1 MKSKYFLVGLFLI
14 LVIFIFFSII
24 GLTNNIKY
32 DFRKTN
38 WKMSMEQVKAT
49 EDKKPDWESDHYID
63 LDEEIQ
69 EGKSIEYFPV
79 EINGK
84 NYTCQYVFLENKLY
98 RGRYRSFGSDF
109 FYEYEMLKGLLNK
122 KYGKAVFDQELW
134 LNPTYK
140 DNSFY
145 IEEAIK
151 LGHLIKVIIWQTS
164 TTHIKLKLGADTERI
179 MLTVSYYSK
188 ELLKQKREKEEKERI
203 NKLTEEENKSN
214 L

>member
-1 MKSKYFLVGLFLI
+1 MKRKSIIILGLI
-14 LVIFIFFSII
+14 LLVTTSLS
-24 GLTNNIKY
+24 LTILAKEQVF

-38 WKMSMEQVKAT
+38 WGMSIEQVKAT
-49 EDKKPDWESDHYID
+49 ENKKPDWESDHYID